1 MCSRNFD
8 VPPVPIKDIDSAEI
22 QGYARFATERHNEI
36 TGDKLQFQRAING
49 LEQGRRFGQICFTLV
64 LEAINSGGFLWT
76 YTAIVFY
83 NQRAALQLMEFGPVL
98 PEHLQH

>member
-49 LEQGRRFGQICFTLV
+49 LEQGRSYSILQSTGSVTTHGI
-64 LEAINSGGFLWT
+64 WT
-76 YTAIVFY
+76 CSS
-83 NQRAALQLMEFGPVL
+83 
-98 PEHLQH
+98 